1 MLTACEQYVPLSPV
15 SRWRRASPPHSCA
28 PREWCRRRTP
38 RSARSRRRRGCSS
51 PEHLSLCRR
60 RAPRPR
66 TSQAICYRV
75 VVLSYWRTG
84 PADEHRE
91 SPVALRFLPAAHHT
105 HRVES
110 LTMRGSRGNN
120 LSIHRI
126 SYVLSTSTSLSL
138 PPRRGARPARGPAGA
153 RVAPRPARCDRAPRT
168 GVSGVSRAGP
178 PSDAVRPVMAVYIG
192 CV

>member
-120 LSIHRI
+120 LSVYTVFRM
-126 SYVLSTSTSLSL
+126 SYQHLLRYLS
-138 PPRRGARPARGPAGA
+138 PRGAARGQRAARPARAWRRGRRGATALRGP
-153 RVAPRPARCDRAPRT
+153 V
-168 GVSGVSRAGP
+168 
-178 PSDAVRPVMAVYIG
+178 
-192 CV
+192 